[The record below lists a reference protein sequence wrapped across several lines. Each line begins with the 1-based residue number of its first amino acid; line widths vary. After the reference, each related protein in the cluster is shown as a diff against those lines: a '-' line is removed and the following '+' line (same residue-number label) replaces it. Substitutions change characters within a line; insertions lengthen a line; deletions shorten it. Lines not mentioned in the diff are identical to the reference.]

1 MNVKSVISNVV
12 SVIRTMI
19 IKIVIAQ

>member
-12 SVIRTMI
+12 SVMRTMI